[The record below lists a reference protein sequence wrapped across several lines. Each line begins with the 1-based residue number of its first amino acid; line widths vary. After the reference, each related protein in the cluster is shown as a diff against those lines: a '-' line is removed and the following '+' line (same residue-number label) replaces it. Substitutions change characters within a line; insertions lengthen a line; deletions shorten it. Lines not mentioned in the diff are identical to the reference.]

1 MKQKIRKAVIP
12 AAGYGTRFLPATKAQ
27 PKEMLT
33 IVDKPVIQY
42 IVEEAVASGIE
53 QIVLIT
59 GHTKRPIED
68 HFDRSFELEYRL
80 QEQGKLS
87 ELEELR
93 RISDL
98 AEFVYVRQKEP
109 LGNGHA
115 VLCARDVVGD
125 EPFAVMWADD
135 IVDAE
140 VPCLKQLMRVYERYR
155 CSVMAV
161 MPVPEDQTPQYGV
174 IAGVPMED
182 RVHRVTDLIE
192 KPELGKAPSN
202 LAAVKEYILMPEIFE
217 ILAETPPGKGGE
229 IWLSDALLEL
239 TKRQAV
245 YALEFEGQRYDAG
258 NKLGLLKATVEFA
271 LKRPEFN
278 GEFRAYLREK
288 LAEYAE

>member
-1 MKQKIRKAVIP
+1 MKKIRKAVIP

-53 QIVLIT
+53 QIVIIT
-59 GHTKRPIED
+59 GQTKRPIED

-80 QEQGKLS
+80 QEQGKLQ

-115 VLCARDVVGD
+115 VLCARDVVGN

-140 VPCLKQLMRVYERYR
+140 VPCLKQLMAVHDKYR

-174 IAGVPMED
+174 IAGTPVEE
-182 RVHRVTDLIE
+182 RVYRVTGLVE
-192 KPELGKAPSN
+192 KPEPGTAPSN

-217 ILAETPPGKGGE
+217 ILSETAPGKGGE

-239 TKRQAV
+239 TRRQAV
-245 YALEFEGQRYDAG
+245 YAYEFEGKRYDAG
-258 NKLGLLKATVEFA
+258 NKLGLLKAIVEFA

-278 GEFRAYLREK
+278 GEFRSYLAEK
-288 LAEYAE
+288 LEEYQPV